1 MLSAVEHCHANS
13 VVHRDLKPENILLFD
28 GREDTPVMVVDFG
41 LSRMYKSNEIMTSKI
56 GTPYY
61 IAPEVL
67 RKSYG
72 KECDLWSIGVILY
85 ILLCGYPPFYGDTD
99 DEIFQRYVKSVC
111 LSVDGSIRLFTG

>member
-1 MLSAVEHCHANS
+1 
-13 VVHRDLKPENILLFD
+13 
-28 GREDTPVMVVDFG
+28 
-41 LSRMYKSNEIMTSKI
+41 MTSKI

-99 DEIFQRYVKSVC
+99 DEIFQRLVRVVAYIGYGIYCDVITIII
-111 LSVDGSIRLFTG
+111 LMFTSQ